1 MVTSQVSS
9 YLAVIIR
16 LLKNERIRAREDEL
30 NLLRGVGLINRGAL
44 YHLAGVWCN
53 SSELL
58 FGIIAFGIIA
68 QNKTNHMQFITRTD

>member
-44 YHLAGVWCN
+44 YHLAGV
-53 SSELL
+53 
-58 FGIIAFGIIA
+58 
-68 QNKTNHMQFITRTD
+68 